1 MTQLSAF
8 MPVFNEVPTIEST
21 IREALAA
28 LGSLT
33 VSSELIVVDDGS
45 TDGTRGIL
53 ERLAT
58 EVSRLRVV
66 RHESNR
72 GYGAALRSGI
82 AASTGRF
89 VFYTDGD
96 GQFDWTDLLRAY
108 AMASE
113 DRVVVGRRTIRR
125 DPPGRRFQSRVFNA
139 LMRVAFGLP
148 VDDINCSFKI
158 FPGDAVRMLDLR
170 SDGVFID
177 AEMLVGLR
185 RAGYTFTQI
194 DVTHRARP
202 AGVSKLASIR
212 HVWQVVREARAFRM
226 MTPPPTRPR
235 S

>member
-1 MTQLSAF
+1 MTELSAF
-8 MPVFNEVPTIEST
+8 MPVFNEAPTIEFT
-21 IREALAA
+21 VREALAA
-28 LGSLT
+28 LDSLA

-58 EVSRLRVV
+58 EASRLRVV
-66 RHESNR
+66 RHASNR
-72 GYGAALRSGI
+72 GYGMALRSGI
-82 AASTGRF
+82 AASIGRL

-96 GQFDWTDLLRAY
+96 GQFDWADLPRAH
-108 AMASE
+108 AIANE
-113 DRVVVGRRTIRR
+113 DRVVVGRRAIRR
-125 DPPGRRFQSRVFNA
+125 DHSGRRFQSRIFNA
-139 LMRVAFGLP
+139 LMRLAFDLP

-158 FPGDAVRMLDLR
+158 FPGDAVRTLDLR

-185 RAGYTFTQI
+185 RAGCTFTQI

-202 AGVSKLASIR
+202 AGTSKLAGIR